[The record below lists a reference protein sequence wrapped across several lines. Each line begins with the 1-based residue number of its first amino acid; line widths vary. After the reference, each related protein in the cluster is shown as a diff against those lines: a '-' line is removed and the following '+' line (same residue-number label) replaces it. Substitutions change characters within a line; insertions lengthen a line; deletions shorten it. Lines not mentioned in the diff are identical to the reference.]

1 MSHKSTAM
9 SKGSFQIYQHYLPVT
24 YIRQFKIT
32 SKDPHIGKDTV
43 YGFVKIDASKKQIK
57 ERIVPLNATK
67 ICGQKYRHTIYID
80 DTKNNFIE
88 DLFKTLED
96 LYPSFV
102 VGMHLFYDRKEYIKG
117 VLCHKN
123 ASRNNYF
130 THKYYPPGNLS
141 NKRFT
146 HLKVYS
152 GLHEIDCN
160 DLKNIAI
167 FMTRFLCYR
176 NKGMDDFFDKNFTPK
191 LRNINIIIR
200 KVLNTNKEFISSGAN
215 TIQHQEWKSL
225 LSILK
230 DGGRHLVNTNRKQQR
245 EIFSLFRKMHRF
257 IALPFSSINNE
268 SGFRAYLFSAPKSS
282 PIISC
287 DFPFIF
293 LKNNFSIIDG
303 CIFTISPYLALIF
316 SCTKLTINTPKHISD
331 LISKKNVTQAKRYI
345 FSTEKERL
353 NLFTKDITPQSK
365 SNSVV

>member
-1 MSHKSTAM
+1 M
-9 SKGSFQIYQHYLPVT
+9 
-24 YIRQFKIT
+24 
-32 SKDPHIGKDTV
+32 
-43 YGFVKIDASKKQIK
+43 
-57 ERIVPLNATK
+57 
-67 ICGQKYRHTIYID
+67 
-80 DTKNNFIE
+80 
-88 DLFKTLED
+88 LFTL
-96 LYPSFV
+96 F
-102 VGMHLFYDRKEYIKG
+102 
-117 VLCHKN
+117 
-123 ASRNNYF
+123 
-130 THKYYPPGNLS
+130 
-141 NKRFT
+141 
-146 HLKVYS
+146 
-152 GLHEIDCN
+152 
-160 DLKNIAI
+160 
-167 FMTRFLCYR
+167 
-176 NKGMDDFFDKNFTPK
+176 
-191 LRNINIIIR
+191 INIIIR

-230 DGGRHLVNTNRKQQR
+230 DGGRHLVNTNKKQQR

-268 SGFRAYLFSAPKSS
+268 SGFRAYLFSVPKSS

-316 SCTKLTINTPKHISD
+316 SRTKLTINTPQHISD
-331 LISKKNVTQAKRYI
+331 LISKQNATQAKRYI